1 MNRQEILRQIYG
13 FDSFRPGQEPV
24 IEALEHN
31 RDVLCILPTGGGKS
45 ICYQIPAIEKEGVTL
60 IISPLLS
67 LMSDQVQALRQK
79 GVRAAYLNSSLSLNQ
94 LIKAEQ
100 NMKRGLYQI
109 VYVAP
114 ERLENEH
121 FLETC
126 ASISISMVIVDE
138 AHCISQWGMDFRKA
152 YQGISGFVEKL
163 PQRPV
168 VGAFTA
174 TADQR
179 VQRDVQNQ
187 LQLHNPLFY
196 CGGYDRPNLYFEVR
210 QMADSEKRDFI
221 MRYIRKHPDS
231 SGIIYCSTVVQVEE
245 LYESLKDRGFS
256 VGKYHGKMTSE
267 ERNKM
272 QNDFVYDNILIMVA
286 TNAFGMGID
295 KPNVSYVIHHN
306 MPASIEN
313 YYQEAGRAGR
323 DGEPGECILLYSGRD
338 YQIQKFFIDQREA
351 ANEEEEQSIR
361 LARIRLQEMMKYVNS
376 TSCLRRVILAYFGET
391 LKDDCQNCSVCK
403 TEYIKEDIT
412 REAQIILS
420 TIKRVRERYGIS
432 MICDIVKGA
441 KNAKLLSRNLDQ
453 TSTYGLMKDT
463 SSEEIREIAN
473 FLLAEGYIRKDK
485 DQYALVHVEPKAIK
499 ILKGEKLMMPKK
511 AVSAK
516 LKLFKAASSPE
527 DQATADLL
535 TILRVRRLNLA
546 RKRHLPPYMVFND
559 ATMMQIALRKPTT
572 EEELLEIPGIGQ
584 AVLKNYGEIIL
595 STIQDYQDGKLS
607 AKKEDHIR
615 SSRKETAEKTANPTE
630 ITGTSFQP
638 MQDQNHTGSDEDHLQ
653 ISSDQTSEELQKEG
667 EERPASK
674 EISESMSNSDS
685 FSKNLKKRKS
695 GPNGL
700 KITVCDDKI
709 QKTESETL
717 ETVQD
722 EENFFAGW
730 NDVEARTSPPQN
742 MRQWLVEDPA
752 NSVSQAFEMAVH
764 QKNRKEIPG
773 KRQRKAS
780 PGRKIIESVS
790 VEEDDD
796 E

>member
-1 MNRQEILRQIYG
+1 MPSVAESSFLCHTVLNMNRKDILKQIYG
-13 FDSFRPGQEPV
+13 FDSFRPGQEQV
-24 IEALEHN
+24 IDALEHN

-45 ICYQIPAIEKEGVTL
+45 LCYQIPALEKQGVTL

-79 GVRAAYLNSSLSLNQ
+79 GIRAAYLNSSLSLNQ

-100 NMKRGLYQI
+100 NMKKGMYQI

-152 YQGISGFVEKL
+152 YQGISGFVDQL

-187 LQLHNPLFY
+187 LQLHQPLFY

-210 QMADSEKRDFI
+210 QMSDSQKEDFI
-221 MRYIRKHPDS
+221 CRYIKKHPDS

-245 LYESLKDRGFS
+245 LYESLKDRGYS
-256 VGKYHGKMTSE
+256 VGKYHGKMKPE
-267 ERNKM
+267 ERTRM
-272 QNDFVYDNILIMVA
+272 QNDFVYDNTLIMVA

-338 YQIQKFFIDQREA
+338 YQIQKYFIDQREA
-351 ANEEEEQSIR
+351 SNEEEATSIR

-376 TSCLRRVILAYFGET
+376 TSCLRKVILAYFGET

-403 TEYIKEDIT
+403 TEYVREDIT

-420 TIKRVRERYGIS
+420 TIRRVRERYGIS
-432 MICDIVKGA
+432 MICDIVRGS
-441 KNAKLLSRNLDQ
+441 KNTKLLNRNLDQ
-453 TSTYGLMKDT
+453 TSTYGLMKGT
-463 SSEEIREIAN
+463 SAEEVREITN
-473 FLLAEGYIRKDK
+473 YLLAEGYIRKDK
-485 DQYALVHVEPKAIK
+485 DQYALVHLEPKAIR
-499 ILKGEKLMMPKK
+499 ILKGEKLSMPKK
-511 AVSAK
+511 ASAK
-516 LKLFKAASSPE
+516 KQKLFTESAAVP

-546 RKRHLPPYMVFND
+546 RQRHLPPYMIFND
-559 ATMMQIALRKPTT
+559 ATMMQIASRKPET
-572 EEELLEIPGIGQ
+572 EEDLLEIPGIGQ

-595 STIQDYQDGKLS
+595 STIRDFQDGKLS
-607 AKKEDHIR
+607 AEKKAHIQP
-615 SSRKETAEKTANPTE
+615 RKTAESSSEQRNSASQN
-630 ITGTSFQP
+630 
-638 MQDQNHTGSDEDHLQ
+638 QNHPEAASAAGSKTNTKQNNEPVK
-653 ISSDQTSEELQKEG
+653 SEEKTYSPGFTTSEN
-667 EERPASK
+667 P
-674 EISESMSNSDS
+674 ESS
-685 FSKNLKKRKS
+685 
-695 GPNGL
+695 P
-700 KITVCDDKI
+700 
-709 QKTESETL
+709 ESEKENTENTGNTEDL
-717 ETVQD
+717 QLQD
-722 EENFFAGW
+722 EESPFAGW
-730 NDVEARTSPPQN
+730 NLAAARTAAPQN
-742 MRQWLVEDPA
+742 LPTPDRTATDHEERNHPSESESAAHPGFRTERQ
-752 NSVSQAFEMAVH
+752 MT
-764 QKNRKEIPG
+764 RT
-773 KRQRKAS
+773 RKAA
-780 PGRKIIESVS
+780 PGRKAIESVF
-790 VEEDDD
+790 VDDD